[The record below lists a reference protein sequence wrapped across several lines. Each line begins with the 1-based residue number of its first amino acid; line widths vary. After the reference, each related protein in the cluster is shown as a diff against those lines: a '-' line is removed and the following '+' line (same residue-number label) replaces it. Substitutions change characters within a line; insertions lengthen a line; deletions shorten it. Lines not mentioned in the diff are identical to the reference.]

1 MISFRYHLITIVSV
15 FLAIAL
21 GIVMG
26 TTFVQDPLLDSL
38 RDRTEDLA
46 RRNQAYE
53 DTIDGLGDRVAV
65 MNAFAEAVFPQ
76 LATARLDQVPVV
88 LLTQAGTAGDD
99 LDATRTALERAG
111 AVLQAELVV
120 QPRIQARGEGA
131 RQELAGVLG
140 MSPATPPEDL
150 AAEAAERIGHRL
162 ADGAD
167 GAAPETDI
175 LAALLSDGFIT
186 TPRQTNVSLVGGL
199 GTVVVVVAGG
209 PDAPAMEVEDVLLPV
224 MRALSTDGLAA
235 AVQATDSEY
244 PFVPLVRADD
254 ALAERMSTVDDIELA
269 AGQLAL
275 VLAVEDLI
283 EGEGVGHYGVEGSAL
298 PPIEVSPQP

>member
-1 MISFRYHLITIVSV
+1 VISFRYHLITIVSV

-53 DTIDGLGDRVAV
+53 DTIDRLGDRVAV
-65 MNAFAEAVFPQ
+65 MNEFAEAVFPQ

-88 LLTQAGTAGDD
+88 LLTQAGTADDD

-131 RQELAGVLG
+131 REALADALG
-140 MSPATPPEDL
+140 MSRTTQPGDL
-150 AAEAAERIGHRL
+150 TSEAAERIGHRL

-167 GAAPETDI
+167 GATPETDI
-175 LAALLSDGFIT
+175 LATLLSDGFIT
-186 TPRQTNVSLVGGL
+186 SPREPDVSRVGGL

-209 PDAPAMEVEDVLLPV
+209 ADAPAMEVEDVLLPI

-235 AVQATDSEY
+235 AAQATDSEY
-244 PFVPLVRADD
+244 PFVPLVRSDD
-254 ALAERMSTVDDIELA
+254 TLAERMSTVDDIELA

-283 EGEGVGHYGVEGSAL
+283 EGDGVGHYGVAGSAL
-298 PPIEVSPQP
+298 PPLEGSPQP